1 MEPIG
6 KDLTGNKKIDHD
18 GDKSKKK
25 KESHK
30 TNDLLIKRK
39 MPSIDRAEIE
49 RNAFSNTRSLYIHR
63 DFTIIAQDTMIGSS
77 AEKAGGAVY
86 FPM

>member
-1 MEPIG
+1 MGPIG
-6 KDLTGNKKIDHD
+6 KDLTGNKKRDHD

-39 MPSIDRAEIE
+39 MSSTGRAEIE
-49 RNAFSNTRSLYIHR
+49 RNAFSNTTSLYPPRLH
-63 DFTIIAQDTMIGSS
+63 
-77 AEKAGGAVY
+77 Y
-86 FPM
+86 N